1 MNRRMPAPRALI
13 ETAILIAIVGAPLG
27 TPVFA
32 QAQPGTITVAPTG
45 WHYAIV
51 TRPAAVKG
59 LLVLMPGYGQAP
71 DFSDFYG
78 APGVSGLP
86 VAGALAKS
94 GIATIMIAPPPGT
107 LFGGADHQQRME
119 QTLAYVARE
128 LTAAPAL
135 PIAVAGFSAG
145 GTDAVLLA
153 ERCARGGCTIR
164 HTVKAVATVD
174 SPLDFERLWDSAAM
188 TIRDS
193 ASGGNVAEAHL
204 MQQAIAA
211 MTGGS
216 PASHRAGYLS
226 ASPLLDHQADGG
238 NARWLAHT
246 AVRAYTEPDVQ
257 WWIDNR
263 LADYHQMNSTD
274 AAALVKR
281 LRMRGNAGAE
291 LITTTGKGYRADGRR
306 HPHSWSIVDQAG
318 LAAWVAHAL
327 GT

>member
-1 MNRRMPAPRALI
+1 MPAPRALI
-13 ETAILIAIVGAPLG
+13 ESAALIASLSAPLG
-27 TPVFA
+27 TRVSA
-32 QAQPGTITVAPTG
+32 RAQPGTITVAPTG

-59 LLVLMPGYGQAP
+59 LLVLMPGYGQAR

-86 VAGALAKS
+86 VADAMS

-119 QTLAYVARE
+119 QTLAWAARE

-135 PIAVAGFSAG
+135 PMAVAGFSAG
-145 GTDAVLLA
+145 RTDAVLLA
-153 ERCARGGCTIR
+153 ERCARGRCTMR

-216 PASHRAGYLS
+216 PEAHRLGYLS
-226 ASPLLDHQADGG
+226 ASPLLDHQPDGG
-238 NARWLAHT
+238 NAHWLAHI

-263 LADYHQMNSTD
+263 RADYHQMNSTD
-274 AAALVKR
+274 AAALIKR
-281 LRMRGNAGAE
+281 LRMQGNAGAE

-318 LAAWVAHAL
+318 LAAWVARAL
-327 GT
+327 GR